1 MLRRLQLSLLACSAL
16 SVAALAVQASAQ
28 EAASG
33 ETATVLPR
41 VAIKGERVTAPKGS
55 ATDTPLATETTA
67 RELADKQITN
77 LEDLGRVAEPG
88 VNVNKTT
95 GSVNIRGL
103 EGNRV
108 LSTIDGIPV
117 PYFNDPTRSATGG
130 VDTFSFSSLSA
141 VDVMRGAD
149 SSRAGAGALGGVIAY
164 RTLEPEDLI
173 GEGRDWGALAKTTY
187 DSSDRSWEGS
197 AAIAKRIEN
206 TSILFQGSYRKGHE
220 RKTAGD
226 VGGYSTTRTEANP
239 SDYDQHNLLFKLRQ
253 QLEGGHTI
261 GLTAERY
268 RKDRDTDMKTSQS
281 TTGNYRPGDYIGHKD
296 NERDRVSLDYKF
308 ESESDDSLFDN
319 AWASLYFMRTRTADG
334 YTGYRTTSVI
344 GPIGRVNDNEER
356 TFGLIG
362 AAQRE
367 AEIGGFNNRFTFG
380 FDLATS
386 TIEQYSSGYDNCGPK
401 PSSGSYTGALAACNN
416 LHTNQADTPKVDSQR
431 IGLYVDDEI
440 ALGGSG
446 VRLTPGV
453 RFDWVKHD
461 PKMTDAFAS
470 NASNPS
476 LPDGFEDAGLSP
488 KLRLAY
494 DVAPQAELFA
504 QWSMAFR
511 APTAGE
517 LYSSF
522 GAPGTYLR
530 LGNADLESET
540 SNGVEVGANLGD
552 EAFGGRVNLFYNRY
566 RNFIDVRSLSAAE
579 ATAMGYSLASY
590 PQGGIT
596 QYRNIARAEIYGV
609 ELSAH
614 RTFDNGIRFG
624 GGLVASLGKNLDN
637 DKYLKSVAPVKA
649 VASIGYDTE
658 HWGVGL
664 DFTAVAASRNQNDVD
679 ISTVAGQTSYFRTP
693 GYGLTDLV
701 AWWEP
706 EQVKGLRINAGIYN
720 LFDKK
725 YYDYTT
731 VRDNAASQARAFYS
745 EPGRSFK
752 ISLTQRF

>member
-16 SVAALAVQASAQ
+16 SVALLAGGARAE

-33 ETATVLPR
+33 EAATVLPR
-41 VAIKGERVTAPKGS
+41 VAVKGERVTAPKGS
-55 ATDTPLATETTA
+55 ATDSPLTTETTA
-67 RELADKQITN
+67 REIADKQITN
-77 LEDLGRVAEPG
+77 IEDLGRIAEPG

-173 GEGRDWGALAKTTY
+173 GDGRDWGGLAKTTY

-206 TSILFQGSYRKGHE
+206 TSILFQGSYRKGNE

-308 ESESDDSLFDN
+308 ESESDDSFFDN
-319 AWASLYFMRTRTADG
+319 AWASLYWMRTRTADG
-334 YTGYRTTSVI
+334 YTGYRTTSVV

-367 AEIGGFNNRFTFG
+367 AEIGGFRNRFTFG
-380 FDLATS
+380 LDLASS
-386 TIEQYSSGYDNCGPK
+386 TIEQYSSGYDNC
-401 PSSGSYTGALAACNN
+401 PSNGIYTGANSSCNF
-416 LHTNQADTPKVDSQR
+416 LHTNQADTPKVESQR
-431 IGLYVDDEI
+431 VGLYVDDEI
-440 ALGGSG
+440 DLGASG
-446 VRLTPGV
+446 VRLTPGL
-453 RFDWVKHD
+453 RFDWVKHE
-461 PKMTDAFAS
+461 PKMTEAFAS
-470 NASNPS
+470 NASNPT
-476 LPDGFEDAGLSP
+476 LPDGFEDTGLSP
-488 KLRLAY
+488 KLRAAY
-494 DVAPQAELFA
+494 DVAPQVELFA
-504 QWSMAFR
+504 QWAMAFR
-511 APTAGE
+511 APTSGE
-517 LYSSF
+517 MYSSY
-522 GAPGTYLR
+522 GSTGTYLR

-540 SNGVEVGANLGD
+540 SNGFEVGANLGD
-552 EAFGGRVNLFYNRY
+552 EDFGGRVNLFYNRY
-566 RNFIDVRSLSAAE
+566 RNFIDVRSLGAAE
-579 ATAMGYSLASY
+579 ALALGYTLSDY
-590 PQGGIT
+590 GNNIT
-596 QYRNIARAEIYGV
+596 QYRNVARAEIYGV
-609 ELSAH
+609 ELTAH
-614 RTFDNGIRFG
+614 RTFDNGIRLG

-637 DKYLKSVAPVKA
+637 GKYLKSVAPVKA

-664 DFTAVAASRNQNDVD
+664 DFTAVGRSWDQGEVD
-679 ISTVAGQTSYFRTP
+679 ISTVAGQNNYFRTP

-706 EQVKGLRINAGIYN
+706 EQAKGLRINAGIYN

-731 VRDNAASQARAFYS
+731 VRDNSSSQSRAFYS